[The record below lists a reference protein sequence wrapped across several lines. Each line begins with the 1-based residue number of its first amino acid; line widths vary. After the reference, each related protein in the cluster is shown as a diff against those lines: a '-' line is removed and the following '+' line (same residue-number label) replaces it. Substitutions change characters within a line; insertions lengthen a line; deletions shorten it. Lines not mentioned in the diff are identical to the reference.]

1 MNAEHVLP
9 IKESER
15 LISLDI
21 LRGIA
26 LFGILLMNITGFGLP
41 AAYSDP
47 TNYGGATGPN
57 LWAWMTTTMLFEG
70 TQRAIFSLLFGAGV
84 ILLTERIDR
93 RGGNS
98 ADIYFRRNL
107 WLIVFGIVH
116 AYLLLWT
123 GEILYYYGLTAL
135 FVYSFRKATPRTLY
149 AVALSGLLFNAAWNQ
164 LDVHNGLQT
173 NAAWR
178 EAVKVQ
184 ESGGVLS
191 AEQSE
196 SIDDWKDLVKDMKP
210 GAEKI
215 QKQIE
220 AKRGSYLDVL
230 VFQAPKNSENQSWG
244 AYRYFFDIFSFML
257 IGMAMFKN
265 GLLTLSD
272 RRAVYVKMM
281 LFGYGTGLA
290 VNYFEVR
297 HLLASNFD
305 VLARIQAD
313 VTYDLG
319 RLAMTTG
326 HLGLLML
333 FCNSGILSGLKQRL
347 ASVGQMA
354 LSNYIG
360 ASVICAF
367 VFYGFGFGLFAQLQ
381 RYQLYYVVLAIWL
394 VQLIA
399 SPIWLKHYRFGPL
412 EWLWRSLTYG
422 ERQPMRR
429 DA

>member
-272 RRAVYVKMM
+272 RRAVYMKMM